1 MSKVFKVIFEDYD
14 CKMLRHIE
22 GRRYHLI
29 NVIDF
34 AYNCGESEAK
44 ECGKWAVELKEIDLD
59 LLTDKQINEVMRYI
73 GQDTDPD
80 PNMNDEWLVDACADY
95 GCAAPLFQGQGNNRG
110 KLIAQAKKESR
121 ELDDPA
127 KHEEAMNKPVNAI
140 GSTAREFGQ
149 GDFTSAM
156 IRGAMQNDPSA
167 KLMLKIHGAKD
178 DDIAA
183 LQKVNVRTAVVNQIA
198 INKIPSDDP
207 LAYMAGFMDGQA
219 NREKPAPTKELAPA
233 YLEGYRHAIAV
244 RLGEVEKP
252 TWIK

>member
-1 MSKVFKVIFEDYD
+1 MSNFKIIFEDYD
-14 CKMLRHIE
+14 CKMLRHVE

-29 NVIDF
+29 HVIDVD
-34 AYNCGESEAK
+34 YSIGEAEAK
-44 ECGKWAVELKEIDLD
+44 ECGKWAVDLKEIDLD
-59 LLTDKQINEVMRYI
+59 LLTDKQINEVLRFI
-73 GQDTDPD
+73 GQDTTPD
-80 PNMNDEWLVDACADY
+80 PRMNDEWMVDACADY

-110 KLIAQAKKESR
+110 KLIAQAKRESR
-121 ELDDPA
+121 ELDDPI
-127 KHEEAMNKPVNAI
+127 KHEAAMDRPVNAI

-156 IRGAMQNDPSA
+156 LRGASQGDPKA

-178 DDIAA
+178 EDINA
-183 LQKVNVRTAVVNQIA
+183 LQGQALQQAVVNQIA

-207 LAYMAGFMDGQA
+207 LAYMMGFMDGQN
-219 NREKPAPTKELAPA
+219 NREKPAPTNELAPA

-244 RLGEVEKP
+244 RLGEAEKP